1 MSYVRVENASKI
13 FCRSVK
19 KSMLY
24 GLMDIAAEATGI
36 GNRDKNL
43 RPFEFYALENISLE
57 LSKGDCLG
65 LIGANGSGKSTLLKM
80 INGIYMPDT
89 GMIEIHGNVGA
100 LIEVGAGFHPMLT
113 GRENIFLNGSI
124 LGMKKAEISKNLEAI
139 VEYAELKDFI
149 DMPVKYYSSGMYV
162 RLGVAIAAQ
171 IKPDV
176 LIIDEV
182 LSVGDI
188 GFRAKCVNSILDI
201 MQDTAT
207 IFVSHNMTDIARI
220 CNRII
225 CLDDGKIIYS
235 GENVQQGILKYYEQ
249 ADIEGNNKFDSE
261 SAGIN
266 SIEIKQNNDHGE
278 NNIFTYGSEIEIYV
292 KGYVLSQLRDMTISL
307 NIFDIGM
314 QMVEQN
320 SSYFNNYPIMISDGQ
335 FSVSLKIDQIL
346 LNPGKY
352 YLSVVV
358 HDREHHKVLAKDHC
372 NINFMITGKHFGN
385 AVRLGN
391 YHWQNHI

>member
-1 MSYVRVENASKI
+1 
-13 FCRSVK
+13 
-19 KSMLY
+19 MLY
-24 GLMDIAAEATGI
+24 GIMDIAAEATGI
-36 GNRDKNL
+36 DNRDKSL
-43 RPFEFYALENISLE
+43 RQDEFYALENISLE
-57 LSKGDCLG
+57 LGRGDCLG

-80 INGIYMPDT
+80 INGIYMPDA
-89 GMIEIHGNVGA
+89 GMIEIHGKVGA

-124 LGMKKAEISKNLEAI
+124 LGMRTDEISKNLEAI

-162 RLGVAIAAQ
+162 RLGVAIAAR

-188 GFRAKCVNSILDI
+188 GFRAKCVNTILDT

-220 CNRII
+220 CNRIM
-225 CLDDGKIIYS
+225 CLDAGKIIYS
-235 GENVQQGILKYYEQ
+235 GENVQQGILEYYEQ
-249 ADIEGNNKFDSE
+249 ANIEGNNKFNSKF
-261 SAGIN
+261 AGIN
-266 SIEIKQNNDHGE
+266 TIEIRQDHDHGG
-278 NNIFTYGSEIEIYV
+278 NNIFSYGSEIEIYV
-292 KGYVLSQLRDMTISL
+292 KGYVLNQFTDMSISL

-320 SSYFNNYPIMISDGQ
+320 SSYFNNYPIKISDDQ
-335 FSVSLKIDQIL
+335 FSVSLKLDQLL

-358 HDREHHKVLAKDHC
+358 HDREHQKVLAKDHC
-372 NINFMITGKHFGN
+372 NINFIITGKHFGN

-391 YHWQNHI
+391 YQWQNHIE